1 MVHDIVVNTDYYE
14 IIKGNTRKIKKYNSD
29 QIEYYIKYKNIES
42 ELVESLETVDKLFNA
57 VIKDISHY
65 ITPQDSIKIYI
76 DHPNFTDDIQ
86 TKFQKGKDLNAKV
99 VIDTIS
105 RLMQSGKILSL
116 DDKLKFSV
124 LIIREISGAGLKRI
138 GEYLYKK
145 QCVVRIKKDNEDSL
159 CGLRAIVL
167 GMSYV
172 NNDNYDQVRDSRNN
186 IQNRNKR

>member
-1 MVHDIVVNTDYYE
+1 M
-14 IIKGNTRKIKKYNSD
+14 
-29 QIEYYIKYKNIES
+29 
-42 ELVESLETVDKLFNA
+42 
-57 VIKDISHY
+57 
-65 ITPQDSIKIYI
+65 
-76 DHPNFTDDIQ
+76 
-86 TKFQKGKDLNAKV
+86 
-99 VIDTIS
+99 
-105 RLMQSGKILSL
+105 SL

-186 IQNRNKR
+186 IQNRKARELAFTLNLDIYKPINLDDIKQVELF

>member
-1 MVHDIVVNTDYYE
+1 MSENNEYYE

-29 QIEYYIKYKNIES
+29 QIEYYIKFKNVKS
-42 ELVESLETVDKLFNA
+42 ELLESLETVDKLFNA
-57 VIKDISHY
+57 VIKDISQY
-65 ITPQDSIKIYI
+65 IKPQDSIKIYI

-124 LIIREISGAGLKRI
+124 LIIRQISGAGIKRI
-138 GEYLYKK
+138 IN
-145 QCVVRIKKDNEDSL
+145 V
-159 CGLRAIVL
+159 
-167 GMSYV
+167 
-172 NNDNYDQVRDSRNN
+172 
-186 IQNRNKR
+186 